1 MNGAEKARNVYGR
14 NLIARESDG
23 EKAIYRYNG
32 HGDVIALNAPNGD
45 MIAEYAYD
53 EFGQVIEEQAA
64 PQATPMVDIDF
75 SVEGSEE
82 YDFPEDSIF
91 DNPYR
96 YAGYEYL
103 DEVELYDLNARYYD
117 PSIARFLTEDPY
129 YNLGN
134 RVMGVYE
141 INVPNVYSIMQANAL
156 YAYCGNNPINFKD
169 LTGLEIVWI
178 RAWVESR
185 NGKVNPVKYGWGIF
199 SFGLK
204 QIDVTLDGK
213 TKTYTSSDYEIKDG
227 YAYIDDEQLYSD
239 FGTTGVGSA
248 KPYVEVASV
257 IFENGAVYVVNN
269 INCYAFAIGM
279 ESNAQPGWA
288 SGKKIDYS
296 KPYSVET
303 VASYVISDLNALGR
317 SGRIIDGVDGK
328 ILSNE
333 RRIAVRVGT
342 KPIKDNDGNTFYDYH
357 FMVQN
362 SDGTWS
368 EKHGSF
374 QTSIHHESGNPDNI
388 AWTLGDEEY
397 YDSEI
402 IYMALTD

>member
-1 MNGAEKARNVYGR
+1 MYDGNTVILELDGNGAEKARNVYGR

-82 YDFPEDSIF
+82 YDFPEDAIF

-141 INVPNVYSIMQANAL
+141 INVPDVYSIMQANAL
-156 YAYCGNNPINFKD
+156 YAYCGNNPIIFIDPSGLDYYVFYGEDQEWAAEQYEKQLKKD
-169 LTGLEIVWI
+169 
-178 RAWVESR
+178 
-185 NGKVNPVKYGWGIF
+185 
-199 SFGLK
+199 
-204 QIDVTLDGK
+204 
-213 TKTYTSSDYEIKDG
+213 
-227 YAYIDDEQLYSD
+227 YSD
-239 FGTTGVGSA
+239 VPVHMVSVDTPDTFYTEWNNMGTVDG
-248 KPYVEVASV
+248 
-257 IFENGAVYVVNN
+257 
-269 INCYAFAIGM
+269 
-279 ESNAQPGWA
+279 
-288 SGKKIDYS
+288 
-296 KPYSVET
+296 ET
-303 VASYVISDLNALGR
+303 VS
-317 SGRIIDGVDGK
+317 IDGVIVNLHGNPTN
-328 ILSNE
+328 IYAS
-333 RRIAVRVGT
+333 
-342 KPIKDNDGNTFYDYH
+342 DGNEIDIGELTNDSKIETMLLLSCNAGHMDYENN
-357 FMVQN
+357 MAVQFLKAAN
-362 SDGTWS
+362 IGNVIAPDGTHYRDEFKGIFGLWANVKS
-368 EKHGSF
+368 IVKADETFKKYAIDKDRSSTGFVSFSLNSLGQVAYNFNVLDSINENEIRAVDLFKHKHFFAS
-374 QTSIHHESGNPDNI
+374 PY
-388 AWTLGDEEY
+388 EEG
-397 YDSEI
+397 
-402 IYMALTD
+402 LR